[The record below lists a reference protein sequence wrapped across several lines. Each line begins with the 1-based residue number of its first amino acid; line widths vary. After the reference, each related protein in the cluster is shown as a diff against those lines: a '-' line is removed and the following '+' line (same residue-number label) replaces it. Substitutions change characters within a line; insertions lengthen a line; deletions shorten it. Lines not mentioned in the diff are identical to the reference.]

1 MAAGRG
7 SSVHKNPRLA
17 ENRNI
22 NSSSKDLRRMQL
34 LPVKINQS
42 TVPDSPNGVKLE
54 YKRVTFGFALC
65 IVIIHCD
72 Q

>member
-1 MAAGRG
+1 
-7 SSVHKNPRLA
+7 
-17 ENRNI
+17 
-22 NSSSKDLRRMQL
+22 MQL